1 MNNTSLYN
9 ALTVKTIQ
17 TRGESVSKPLNTEAA
32 VDVRDAL
39 VKGVYGRMFIWLID
53 KINQVI
59 YKVNR
64 DPRHIR
70 KSIGVLDIF
79 GFENFDFNR
88 SSYNHISYSP
98 RHIATDITKN
108 TRSRT
113 VERKKT

>member
-1 MNNTSLYN
+1 MNNTSLFN

-32 VDVRDAL
+32 MDVRDAL

-53 KINQVI
+53 KINMAI

-88 SSYNHISYSP
+88 CVWASDDN
-98 RHIATDITKN
+98 ATA
-108 TRSRT
+108 TRSGFWEIVRFCPT
-113 VERKKT
+113 

>member
-1 MNNTSLYN
+1 MDNTSLYN
-9 ALTVKTIQ
+9 ALTTKSIQ
-17 TRGESVSKPLNTEAA
+17 TRGESVSKSLNTEAA
-32 VDVRDAL
+32 MDVRDAL

-53 KINQVI
+53 KINLAI

-88 SSYNHISYSP
+88 WSLQYQDNTFTQNFCSSQSICCS
-98 RHIATDITKN
+98 D
-108 TRSRT
+108 
-113 VERKKT
+113 VC